1 MFRHTKAE
9 CCICDFASTDSNLI
23 SLIFTASHG
32 QSLVVCIDFSY
43 TSKVVLLPR
52 LVAAF
57 RRTTIRPEFFQIFR
71 RYVPLYAQVLL
82 SPFRTPNLRV
92 AKRKLGVHGQSLVV
106 CNDFSYKSKVVLLP
120 RLVAA
125 FRRTTIRPQFFQIFR
140 RYVTLYAQVLLSP
153 FRTRNL
159 RVAKRKVGVHVDSI
173 PLKTG
178 LAMFALVPH
187 CQLPTL

>member
-9 CCICDFASTDSNLI
+9 CCICDFASTVSNLI

-57 RRTTIRPEFFQIFR
+57 RRTTIRPQFFQIFR

-92 AKRKLGVHGQSLVV
+92 AKRKLGV
-106 CNDFSYKSKVVLLP
+106 
-120 RLVAA
+120 R
-125 FRRTTIRPQFFQIFR
+125 
-140 RYVTLYAQVLLSP
+140 
-153 FRTRNL
+153 
-159 RVAKRKVGVHVDSI
+159 VDSI
-173 PLKTG
+173 PLKTV

-187 CQLPTL
+187 CQRFNGCWNPCRIHSMDLCPNHVDDVGC